1 MTIIASESTAAN
13 KNDPHTERMRTVAYN
28 MDMLFPG
35 VYIWCGSVVLKFG
48 GHEPDDSPYRYPG
61 SINSH
66 FGIAVVF
73 PGYKIFTTYKG
84 SYDPR

>member
-1 MTIIASESTAAN
+1 MTIIASESTVTSE
-13 KNDPHTERMRTVAYN
+13 NDPRTARMRTIAYN

-48 GHEPDDSPYRYPG
+48 GHEPDDSPYPYPG
-61 SINSH
+61 SIDSRL
-66 FGIAVVF
+66 GLAIVF

-84 SYDPR
+84 SYDRL

>member
-1 MTIIASESTAAN
+1 MTIIASESISAS
-13 KNDPHTERMRTVAYN
+13 KNDPHTERMRTLAYN

-61 SINSH
+61 SIDSCV
-66 FGIAVVF
+66 GIAIVL

>member
-1 MTIIASESTAAN
+1 MTILASESIIIN
-13 KNDPHTERMRTVAYN
+13 KNDPHKERMRAIAYN

-48 GHEPDDSPYRYPG
+48 GHEPDDSPHRYPG
-61 SINSH
+61 SIDSWVG
-66 FGIAVVF
+66 FAIVF
-73 PGYKIFTTYKG
+73 PSYKIFTTYKG